1 MNIDIVWNALSTAVA
16 ILSTRSVKA
25 MAVEYP
31 SLWPYWLSDYNLS
44 FSMYLFNLYSSNF
57 SRIFE
62 NLDKMEIGL

>member
-1 MNIDIVWNALSTAVA
+1 MAVA
-16 ILSTRSVKA
+16 VFSTRSVKA

-31 SLWPYWLSDYNLS
+31 SLKCYYYYQLNFY
-44 FSMYLFNLYSSNF
+44 MYLFSLFSNNV